1 VYHRL
6 PDVNWAGFYLYDGEK
21 LILGPFCGKP
31 ACTEIKLGRGVCGTA
46 FAEGRS
52 LLVPDVQEFP
62 GHIACDSAS
71 RSELVVPVSLGGE
84 RIGVFDLDSPV
95 VDRFREEDRLQVA
108 EWVKLLSDRLDPALA
123 ARRPWA

>member
-1 VYHRL
+1 
-6 PDVNWAGFYLYDGEK
+6 
-21 LILGPFCGKP
+21 LGPFCGKP